1 MVYNINCS
9 KILNENMIV
18 RVFLFFLFL
27 LILSKYSDNK
37 IIHKYLLII
46 LIVSLFVSDIAD
58 TTFPNF
64 INSLFTNEKPKYNNC
79 LYTDF
84 YIIKDKIVDL
94 VSYILVFLIFFK
106 TDYLLL
112 SFILYRAVGI
122 VLYLL
127 TNNTNWFILF
137 FDFIKEYLLYNYL
150 FKTNKYIIIFIILK
164 INYEYF
170 SYSISNLKAN
180 NNNNNNID
188 ILKKGITLI

>member
-1 MVYNINCS
+1 MVYKINCS

-27 LILSKYSDNK
+27 LILLKYSNNK
-37 IIHKYLLII
+37 VIHKYLLLI
-46 LIVSLFVSDIAD
+46 LITGLIVSDIAD

-64 INSLFTNEKPKYNNC
+64 IGPLFTNGKSKYNTCN
-79 LYTDF
+79 YTNF
-84 YIIKDKIVDL
+84 YVIKDKIADL
-94 VSYILVFLIFFK
+94 ASYILVFLIFFK
-106 TDYLLL
+106 NDYLLL
-112 SFILYRAVGI
+112 SFILYRVVGI

-170 SYSISNLKAN
+170 NYSIFNIRAYN
-180 NNNNNNID
+180 NNLD
-188 ILKKGITLI
+188 TLKKEQ

>member
-1 MVYNINCS
+1 MSYKINCS
-9 KILNENMIV
+9 EILNENMIV
-18 RVFLFFLFL
+18 RVFSFFLFL
-27 LILSKYSDNK
+27 LILFKYSNNK
-37 IIHKYLLII
+37 VIHKYLLVI

-64 INSLFTNEKPKYNNC
+64 INSLFTNGKSKYKSCN
-79 LYTDF
+79 YTNF
-84 YIIKDKIVDL
+84 YVIKDKIADL
-94 VSYILVFLIFFK
+94 ASYILVFLIFFR

-150 FKTNKYIIIFIILK
+150 FKTNKYIIIFIIIK
-164 INYEYF
+164 ITYEYF
-170 SYSISNLKAN
+170 HYSIFNVIAYN
-180 NNNNNNID
+180 NNLD
-188 ILKKGITLI
+188 TLKKEILLV

>member
-1 MVYNINCS
+1 MSYKINCS
-9 KILNENMIV
+9 EVLNENMIV

-27 LILSKYSDNK
+27 LILFKYSNNK
-37 IIHKYLLII
+37 VIHKYLLVI

-64 INSLFTNEKPKYNNC
+64 IAPLFTNEKPKYNNC
-79 LYTDF
+79 HYNDF
-84 YIIKDKIVDL
+84 YIIKDKIADL
-94 VSYILVFLIFFK
+94 VSYILVFLIFFR

-164 INYEYF
+164 MIYEYF
-170 SYSISNLKAN
+170 NYSIFNLRTNENKFSL
-180 NNNNNNID
+180 
-188 ILKKGITLI
+188 LKKGITLV

>member
-1 MVYNINCS
+1 MVYKINCS
-9 KILNENMIV
+9 KVLNENMIV

-46 LIVSLFVSDIAD
+46 LIVSLFVSDIED

-94 VSYILVFLIFFK
+94 VSYILVFLIFFRN
-106 TDYLLL
+106 DYLLL

-150 FKTNKYIIIFIILK
+150 FKTNKYIFIFIILK
-164 INYEYF
+164 IIYEYF
-170 SYSISNLKAN
+170 NYYIFNSLYHDNKV
-180 NNNNNNID
+180 D